1 MHVLSIIFQFYG
13 NILIN
18 NIPPIQVN
26 YVDTFQTRF
35 YQSFVNM
42 TEEDSTAYPAITT
55 TLIDTNNPSLTCY
68 NVYDQWAL
76 RVKNV

>member
-1 MHVLSIIFQFYG
+1 M
-13 NILIN
+13 
-18 NIPPIQVN
+18 PIQVN

-42 TEEDSTAYPAITT
+42 TKQDSTLYPAITT
-55 TLIDTNNPSLTCY
+55 KQVDTENPSLTCF

-76 RVKNV
+76 RVATV